1 MSTRFVTN
9 AAIALLAGLV
19 VVLSMG
25 LSSTTAVGWAAFGIA
40 IGIVVMSL
48 LVQLDTGRGGVQR
61 LLDAV
66 LVAVGGTLIGVSVF
80 FTGTTLTWLV
90 FALALGLV
98 GTTFIGLAA
107 HEVESWRSIH
117 QLGELHALG
126 RRRPGER
133 ARVAETEVRAA

>member
-25 LSSTTAVGWAAFGIA
+25 LSSTTAVGWAAFAIA
-40 IGIVVMSL
+40 IGIVAMSL
-48 LVQLDTGRGGVQR
+48 LAQLDTRRGGVQR
-61 LLDAV
+61 LLDVA

-80 FTGTTLTWLV
+80 FTGTTLTWLT

-98 GTTFIGLAA
+98 GTAFTGLTA

-117 QLGELHALG
+117 QLGQLPGLRPG
-126 RRRPGER
+126 RRPGEGLP
-133 ARVAETEVRAA
+133 AEGVTRAA